1 MPKVNKDAN
10 FSRVVI
16 ENKDTL
22 DSKDALDALPL
33 NPITKNS
40 ILLAPVNSCVR
51 VLEPYAA
58 LTQTHSYYIQLG
70 FPTEIDRLYKKGG
83 SDNNTLFLLKRLC
96 QELTLGIS
104 ELVKHEFVFST
115 KKS

>member
-1 MPKVNKDAN
+1 MASIQTNK
-10 FSRVVI
+10 
-16 ENKDTL
+16 KD
-22 DSKDALDALPL
+22 SNDALDAFPQ
-33 NPITKNS
+33 NSVTKKS

-70 FPTEIDRLYKKGG
+70 FQTEIDRLYKKGG

-115 KKS
+115 KKAR